1 MKKINEIVI
10 FNNMDFSETYN
21 ETRENLFET
30 RADDFDW
37 TCSDDV
43 PEKMILDE
51 MSFQEENDYQ
61 YFKDKFNELLKNGD
75 CLLTGTC
82 GRWNGPAQ
90 GGKFIQ
96 SFNDFA
102 TAIQHLDYL
111 KIIDRNGHLIIEG
124 YHHDG
129 QDRYEI
135 KQLTHKGY
143 EYADSNYFSR
153 SRKVHETIMKCNL
166 YSRLPRL
173 ANL

>member
-1 MKKINEIVI
+1 MKKIKEIV
-10 FNNMDFSETYN
+10 FYNNIDYSENYN
-21 ETRENLFET
+21 DIRDSLFET

-51 MSFQEENDYQ
+51 MSFQEECDYQ
-61 YFKDKFNELLKNGD
+61 YFKDKFIQLLKSGD

-82 GRWNGPAQ
+82 GRWNGPAE

-96 SFNDFA
+96 SFNDLAA
-102 TAIQHLDYL
+102 TIQHLDYL
-111 KIIDRNGHLIIEG
+111 KITDLNGHLIIEG

-135 KQLTHKGY
+135 KQLTRKGY
-143 EYADSNYFSR
+143 EYADSNYFAH
-153 SRKVHETIMKCNL
+153 SRKLHETIMNSNF
-166 YSRLPRL
+166 YSRLPKL
-173 ANL
+173 ATL